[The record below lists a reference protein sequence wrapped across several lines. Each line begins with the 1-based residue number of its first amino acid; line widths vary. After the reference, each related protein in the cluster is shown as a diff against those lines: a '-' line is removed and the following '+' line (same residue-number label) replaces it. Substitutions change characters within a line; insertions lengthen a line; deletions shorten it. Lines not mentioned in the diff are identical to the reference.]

1 MTGLAQHLLVAPV
14 LLPLAAA
21 IAMLLLG
28 QGRRI
33 AKAVLNVVATL
44 AGLALAVTLAKQ
56 AAASGEGQVATYLA
70 ANWPAPFGIVLV
82 LDRLSAAML
91 LLTAVLALAAVLY
104 SLARWHRAGLH
115 FHPLFQFQLMGLNGA
130 FLTGDLFNLFV
141 FFEVM
146 LVASYGLVLHGSGRA
161 RVTAGLHYIIVN
173 LAASLLFLLGVGLV
187 YGACGTLNMADLS
200 QRIPDLAGTDRA
212 LLEAGA
218 GLLGIAFLTKAG
230 LWPLSFWLPGT
241 YTAAAAPV
249 AALSGVLTKVG
260 VYVVLRTWL
269 LLFGAGAGA
278 SAGFGA
284 EALLWG
290 GLATLAVGSIG
301 ALASQDLG
309 RLVASC
315 VLVSSGTV
323 LAVAA
328 TADAGVI
335 GGALFYLACST
346 LALGALF
353 LLRELVERAR
363 GPGADVLA
371 VTREAFGDPEEDSME
386 DEIGIAIP
394 GAMALLGLG
403 FLAAALV
410 VAGLPPL
417 AGFLG
422 KFAVFDA
429 LMAAAPL
436 AAAPLR
442 SGVLVAAL
450 LASSLALLVALARAG
465 IHAFWLPAGTP
476 PRVRVIEILP
486 VALLLAAC
494 VLLTVR
500 AGPALDY
507 LRAAATDL
515 AHPAA
520 QAQAVLSA
528 QPATRAGQGAP

>member
-1 MTGLAQHLLVAPV
+1 MTGLAQHLLVVPV
-14 LLPLAAA
+14 LLPLSAAV
-21 IAMLLLG
+21 AMLLLG

-33 AKAVLNVVATL
+33 GKAVLNVIATL
-44 AGLALAVTLAKQ
+44 AGLAVAVTLAQQ
-56 AAASGEGQVATYLA
+56 AGAAGAGHVATYLA

-104 SLARWHRAGLH
+104 SLARWHRSGLH
-115 FHPLFQFQLMGLNGA
+115 FHPLFQLQLMGLNGA

-161 RVTAGLHYIIVN
+161 RVTAGLHYIVVN

-187 YGACGTLNMADLS
+187 YGACGTLNLADLS
-200 QRIPDLAGTDRA
+200 QSDRA

-241 YTAAAAPV
+241 YTAASAPV
-249 AALSGVLTKVG
+249 AALSAVLTKVG

-284 EALLWG
+284 DALLWG
-290 GLATLAVGSIG
+290 GLATLVVGSIG

-328 TADAGVI
+328 TADAGVVA
-335 GGALFYLACST
+335 GALFYLVCST

-429 LMAAAPL
+429 LMASPPL

-442 SGVLVAAL
+442 SVVLIAAL

-486 VALLLAAC
+486 VALLLAGC

-507 LRAAATDL
+507 LRAAATDI

-520 QAQAVLSA
+520 QARAVLSA